1 MTEGG
6 KFPNEIKLILVGES
20 GTGKTNLIT
29 VSIGG
34 KFDINSK
41 SSTAPSF
48 VHKPI
53 NLGFMTYNVYL
64 WDTLGNE
71 AFRSL
76 TRIFMK
82 GSKIVIFVYDIT
94 DKHSFN
100 ELPFWVGKI
109 EEVLGKDPIIGVVG
123 NKIDLVNQE
132 EVTEEEGKKYAES
145 IKAKFRLTSAKEDA
159 EGFVEFIEE
168 LVKAY
173 HEKYG
178 DKRAGSITSKVYLD
192 KSKHKKSKKK
202 KNCC

>member
-1 MTEGG
+1 MTEEG
-6 KFPNEIKLILVGES
+6 KYPNEIKLILVGES

-53 NLGFMTYNVYL
+53 KLESITYNLYL

-109 EEVLGKDPIIGVVG
+109 QEVLGKEPIIGVVG
-123 NKIDLVNQE
+123 NKIDLINQE
-132 EVTEEEGKKYAES
+132 EVTEEEGKKYAQS
-145 IKAKFRLTSAKEDA
+145 IKAKFRLTSAKEDPD
-159 EGFVEFIEE
+159 GFVEFIEE
-168 LVKAY
+168 LVKDY

-178 DKRAGSITSKVYLD
+178 DKRKESVCKVHLD
-192 KSKHKKSKKK
+192 KKKHKKNKKK
-202 KNCC
+202 SWC

>member
-53 NLGFMTYNVYL
+53 KLESITYNLYL

-109 EEVLGKDPIIGVVG
+109 QEVLGKEPIIGVVG
-123 NKIDLVNQE
+123 NKIDLINQE
-132 EVTEEEGKKYAES
+132 EVTEEEGKKYAQS
-145 IKAKFRLTSAKEDA
+145 IKAKFRLTSAKEDPD
-159 EGFVEFIEE
+159 GIVEFIEE
-168 LVKAY
+168 LVKDY

-178 DKRAGSITSKVYLD
+178 DKRKESVCKVHLD
-192 KSKHKKSKKK
+192 KKKHKKNKKK
-202 KNCC
+202 SWC